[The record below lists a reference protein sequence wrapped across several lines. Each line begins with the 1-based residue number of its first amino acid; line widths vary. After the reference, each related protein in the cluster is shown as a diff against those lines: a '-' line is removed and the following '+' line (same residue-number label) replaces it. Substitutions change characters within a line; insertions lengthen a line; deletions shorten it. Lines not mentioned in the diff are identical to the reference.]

1 MREKVCTGGV
11 VAVPRGAGSFGWSV
25 DSHFA
30 SLTVFFKQWKPLFA
44 VLSVPYVGRWC
55 TFANRD

>member
-1 MREKVCTGGV
+1 MRQKRAPGV

-25 DSHFA
+25 DSRFA
-30 SLTVFFKQWKPLFA
+30 PLTVFLNPEKPLFA